1 MLTGGAPAPT
11 AELEIGIEKL
21 RSAKGSIRLCLTREE
36 AYFPDCKADPR
47 AIRSSA
53 PAGEAKLS
61 LSGLAPGAYA
71 MSVIHDENGNGK
83 LDKLGFVPREGFGF
97 SRNPKIRFG
106 PPSFQSVR
114 FSIAPGR
121 SSTRVRINYLL

>member
-1 MLTGGAPAPT
+1 MLGGAAPAPT
-11 AELEIGIEKL
+11 AELEIAIDEL
-21 RSAKGSIRLCLTREE
+21 RSAKGAIRLCLTRDE

-47 AIRSSA
+47 AIRHSA
-53 PAGEAKLS
+53 PAGEARLS

-83 LDKLGFVPREGFGF
+83 LDKFGFVPREGFGF

-106 PPSFQSVR
+106 PPSFKAVR
-114 FSIAPGR
+114 FTIAAGR